1 MMNQWNYYHLNVIKS
16 LFYKLPI
23 STNLTL
29 MEVKIPELIK
39 YNNCLE
45 PVTISLEK
53 FQLNEILIEGGEK
66 NCIN

>member
-45 PVTISLEK
+45 TVTISMEK

-66 NCIN
+66 NCKN